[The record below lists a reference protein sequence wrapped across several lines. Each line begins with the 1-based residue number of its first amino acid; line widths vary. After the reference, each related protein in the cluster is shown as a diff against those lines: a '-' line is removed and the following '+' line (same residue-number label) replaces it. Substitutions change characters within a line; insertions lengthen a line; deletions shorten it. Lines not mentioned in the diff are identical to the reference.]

1 MFLARLMRKNRGG
14 SMIKLEPVPRLLR
27 WFYLEVLT
35 FISICSN
42 ITYYYLLF
50 QKRLHTMSV
59 NSDVSQGGLGGGLV
73 LGASTSVTAGIVLP
87 QTGLLPQTGAS
98 GVSLIVIIAV
108 LTFAIMIV
116 SRLVSKAA
124 RLYLSRQ
131 T

>member
-1 MFLARLMRKNRGG
+1 
-14 SMIKLEPVPRLLR
+14 
-27 WFYLEVLT
+27 
-35 FISICSN
+35 
-42 ITYYYLLF
+42 
-50 QKRLHTMSV
+50 MSG

-131 T
+131 N